1 MRATWEMNGT
11 RAAGS
16 ERSRVGRVSDRSR
29 KARQFHTSPDAQARG
44 QLLAKGTLYVDRTAS
59 ESGTRHLEFIATYWW
74 LWLIG
79 LIVVL
84 AFVAYRS
91 YTSLFGLARDTVD
104 LAQRIRRAADGD
116 ADERRRQLTDL
127 GVELVGEKLKKRALN
142 LVVNIVLLAF
152 GGGCGILLAIAVAQ
166 KYAR

>member
-1 MRATWEMNGT
+1 M
-11 RAAGS
+11 
-16 ERSRVGRVSDRSR
+16 
-29 KARQFHTSPDAQARG
+29 
-44 QLLAKGTLYVDRTAS
+44 
-59 ESGTRHLEFIATYWW
+59 EFIATYWW

-91 YTSLFGLARDTVD
+91 YTSLFGLARDAVD

-142 LVVNIVLLAF
+142 LVVNIVLLAV

-166 KYAR
+166 KYAS